1 MGATRN
7 TTALVTLRTG
17 RVVVGYDVSASART
31 AVAWAADEA
40 ARRGVELA
48 VAYAA
53 DYTGLVGG
61 PFGSAWLPEAVHD
74 AAERIAEEG
83 AAIARERQPDLKV
96 STHAYAGPP
105 GETLVRESRGSGLLV
120 VGSRGLS
127 ETGACIHASVG
138 GQVGARAL
146 CPVVIVRGHDVV
158 APDAGHPV
166 VVAVDGTSASGAA
179 LRFAAATARETGA
192 PLRIT
197 SAWLTVREDWTRAY
211 WLAAD
216 PTQNP
221 DTTARI
227 ATERV
232 AAEAAAEVAALAP
245 RVPVEID
252 TRGGRPDEV
261 ILDVAGDDAGLI
273 VVGSRG
279 RGNVTGL
286 LFGSVGHGVVHG
298 ARVPVAVVRADA
310 EAGEAGT
317 DAPEPHERAG
327 G

>member
-1 MGATRN
+1 MGVTENAA
-7 TTALVTLRTG
+7 ALATLRSG
-17 RVVVGYDVSASART
+17 RVVVGYDVSASARV

-61 PFGSAWLPEAVHD
+61 PFGSAWLPEAVYD

-105 GETLVRESRGSGLLV
+105 AVTLVRESRGSGLVV

-127 ETGACIHASVG
+127 DVGACIHASVG

-146 CPVVIVRGHDVV
+146 CPVVVVRGDQVT

-166 VVAVDGTSASGAA
+166 VVAVDGTRASAGA
-179 LRFAAATARETGA
+179 LRFAAATARATGA

-227 ATERV
+227 AAERV
-232 AAEAAAEVAALAP
+232 AADAAAEVAKLAP
-245 RVPVEID
+245 MVPVTVD
-252 TRGGRPDEV
+252 TRGGRPQQV
-261 ILDVAGDDAGLI
+261 ILDVAGTDAGLV

-279 RGNVTGL
+279 HGNVTGL
-286 LFGSVGHGVVHG
+286 LFGSVGHDVVHG
-298 ARVPVAVVRADA
+298 ATVPVAVVRPDD
-310 EAGEAGT
+310 EEDPAGDEDGEPAG
-317 DAPEPHERAG
+317 
-327 G
+327 